1 MSFKL
6 KSWERDIQL
15 SFDPLI
21 DKRRSQKFI
30 RPNGEMLD
38 SGVTKGPSAE
48 EAFKQ
53 ATEYNLPN
61 INDIA
66 FPDHNNFV
74 AGQIN
79 TKLDKWKHILQGCT
93 NEQEISDWVEHGID
107 INKVMVRFNGTFRGV
122 HYDCDYP
129 PSRHF
134 NNSNNCKGFTQF
146 VSETIQERLRN
157 GSITCLGRVGE

>member
-6 KSWERDIQL
+6 KLWERDIQL
-15 SFDPLI
+15 SFDPLKE
-21 DKRRSQKFI
+21 KRRSQKFI

-79 TKLDKWKHILQGCT
+79 TKLDKWKHILQGCP
-93 NEQEISDWVEHGID
+93 NEQEISDWVKHGID
-107 INKVMVRFNGTFRGV
+107 IYKQS
-122 HYDCDYP
+122 Y
-129 PSRHF
+129 
-134 NNSNNCKGFTQF
+134 
-146 VSETIQERLRN
+146 
-157 GSITCLGRVGE
+157 GSF